1 MVFYHESDLGQ
12 TLSLTQQQ
20 RGHFPMCLLTIPI
33 VAYFPAFV
41 LYCVVCLEDYV
52 KNVAPSFDFRRIWE
66 FATTIGTKML
76 LSRDKLGK

>member
-1 MVFYHESDLGQ
+1 MLLYHESDLGQ

-20 RGHFPMCLLTIPI
+20 RERFPKCLLTIRI

-52 KNVAPSFDFRRIWE
+52 KNVVPSFDFRRTWE
-66 FATTIGTKML
+66 FAATIGTKML
-76 LSRDKLGK
+76 LSGDKLGK